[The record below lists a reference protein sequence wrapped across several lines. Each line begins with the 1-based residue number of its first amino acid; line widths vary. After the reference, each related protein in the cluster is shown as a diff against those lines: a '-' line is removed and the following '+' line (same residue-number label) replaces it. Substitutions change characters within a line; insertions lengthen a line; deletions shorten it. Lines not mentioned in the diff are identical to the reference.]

1 MRCRIAHLA
10 VCPKARSII
19 NLIYGPKTE
28 REDLDDYNQRVGQLW
43 QEIAGQFVN
52 APAWQPTSS
61 VEYFNVFND
70 LDPTEAPPAPGLDV
84 DTLKVVWHQLRT
96 DFSRLMNALYSP
108 TGASNTAGD
117 AFFKTA
123 WENFING
130 CKMSFQNKKVTM
142 YAFMLWF
149 AADTHLPQWCKRTL
163 NPKAQLRY
171 GETGEGMTTAL
182 LSPGKGG
189 GRSEPPP
196 AGAASLDKLFN
207 LLQAKWESKPEQHA
221 TPTAPADVE
230 STRALRMGNIQTQ
243 LNALHDA
250 RKVNVGAGKC
260 TATIDDAIDKLTIKL
275 LANIE

>member
-1 MRCRIAHLA
+1 MA

-28 REDLDDYNQRVGQLW
+28 RENLDDYNQRVGQLW
-43 QEIAGQFVN
+43 QEIAVQFVN
-52 APAWQPTSS
+52 ASAWQPTST

-117 AFFKTA
+117 AFFKLA

-149 AADTHLPQWCKRTL
+149 AADTYLPQWCKRTL

-171 GETGEGMTTAL
+171 GDTGEAV

-189 GRSEPPP
+189 GRPETPSP
-196 AGAASLDKLFN
+196 AVASLDKLVN
-207 LLQAKWESKPEQHA
+207 LLQTRWEVKPEQQGKA
-221 TPTAPADVE
+221 TAPADVE
-230 STRALRMGNIQTQ
+230 STRAVRMGNIQTQ
-243 LNALHDA
+243 MNALHEA
-250 RKVNVGAGKC
+250 RKVNVGAGKS
-260 TATIDDAIDKLTIKL
+260 TALIDDAIDKLTDKL
-275 LANIE
+275 LANID